1 MAKELDVKFETS
13 DFDELAKQLR
23 NTLGQGGKAD
33 NVFTR
38 HMVAAIKAA
47 MKPGVQL
54 LKNETPRGPT
64 GNLKR
69 SVKQVARFYRSN
81 RVWFGAVGY
90 SATGGKTKIHKNG
103 YRTGSSLGYHQ
114 GLVEFGT
121 KPRRTEGRIASSRG
135 RFTSITVSNTRSGDI
150 RTTPKPPKGFFK
162 SARTG
167 QTVDLG
173 QMRPQKN
180 IPKVYGMAD
189 DFMAA
194 ALREDMKTRVDKAWK
209 NLDYVTNNLKSR

>member
-13 DFDELAKQLR
+13 MVSELIEKLAEK
-23 NTLGQGGKAD
+23 LGPGNRAR
-33 NVFTR
+33 NVFNI
-38 HMVAAIKAA
+38 HMKAA
-47 MKPGVQL
+47 LKVAMQPGGQL
-54 LKNETPRGPT
+54 LKNETPQGPT
-64 GNLKR
+64 RNLQK
-69 SVKQVARFYRSN
+69 SVQVVTRDYR
-81 RVWFGAVGY
+81 RDRKWFAAVGY
-90 SATGGKTKIHKNG
+90 SATGAKSKIAKAG

-135 RFTSITVSNTRSGDI
+135 RFTSMTVSNKRNGDI

-194 ALREDMKTRVDKAWK
+194 ALREDMKTRVDKAWE
-209 NLDYVTNNLKSR
+209 NLDYVTKNVKPR

>member
-13 DFDELAKQLR
+13 DLGELAKQLR
-23 NTLGQGGKAD
+23 DRLGSGDKAD
-33 NVFTR
+33 NIFTT

-69 SVKQVARFYRSN
+69 SVKQVAKMYKRD

-90 SATGGKTKIHKNG
+90 SATGAKSKIAKAG

-135 RFTSITVSNTRSGDI
+135 RFPGMTVSNKRNGDI

-189 DFMAA
+189 DFMES

-209 NLDYVTNNLKSR
+209 NLDYVTRNVKPR

>member
-1 MAKELDVKFETS
+1 MAKELDIKFETS
-13 DFDELAKQLR
+13 MVSELIEKLAEK
-23 NTLGQGGKAD
+23 LGPGNRAR
-33 NVFTR
+33 NVFNI
-38 HMVAAIKAA
+38 HMKAA
-47 MKPGVQL
+47 LKVAMQPGGQL

-64 GNLKR
+64 GNLQK
-69 SVKQVARFYRSN
+69 SVQVVTRDYR
-81 RVWFGAVGY
+81 RDRKWFAAVGY
-90 SATGGKTKIHKNG
+90 SATGAKSKIAKAG

-135 RFTSITVSNTRSGDI
+135 RFTSMRVSNKRNGDI

-180 IPKVYGMAD
+180 IPKVYGMAN
-189 DFMAA
+189 DFMES
-194 ALREDMKTRVDKAWK
+194 ALRADMKTRVDAAWRQL
-209 NLDYVTNNLKSR
+209 NYVTQNVKPR